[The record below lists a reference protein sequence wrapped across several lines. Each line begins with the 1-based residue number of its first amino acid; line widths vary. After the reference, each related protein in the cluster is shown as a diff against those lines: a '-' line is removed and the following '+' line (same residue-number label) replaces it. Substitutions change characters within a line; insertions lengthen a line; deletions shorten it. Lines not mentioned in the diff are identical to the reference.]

1 MVFRYNY
8 DSQRGNYMKIYGV
21 IMAGGGGTRFWP
33 LSRKS
38 TPKQFLNLSGKDCM
52 VNEAIDRLAQI
63 VKYEDIFVVTNQSQA
78 EMMQKVTDGRISRT
92 HILAEPAARNTS
104 ACIGY
109 AAMEIIKKY
118 GDGIMVITP
127 SDAYIRNNEKFAS
140 VLQNA
145 VSAAEQE
152 DALVTVGIEPTF
164 PSTGYGYIKFE
175 DTEGSVEKKVCE
187 FKEKPDLETAK
198 DYLADGQ
205 YVWNSGM
212 FVWKASTIL
221 NEFKKYLPDIYEQ
234 LQEIGN
240 SMRTKLEQ
248 EVIERIYPEL
258 QSISIDYGIMEK
270 AENVLVV
277 PGEFGW
283 SDVGSWDM
291 MGTLHNADG
300 NGNVSVGDTLLID
313 TENTI
318 AYSKERL
325 IAALGVKNLI
335 LVETPDALLVC
346 DKQRAQDVKGIVD
359 ILRKQGREDLL

>member
-1 MVFRYNY
+1 MRL
-8 DSQRGNYMKIYGV
+8 YGI

-33 LSRKS
+33 LSRKK

-78 EMMQKVTDGRISRT
+78 DMMQEVTDGRISKT
-92 HILAEPAARNTS
+92 HILSEPAARNTA

-109 AAMEIIKKY
+109 AAIEIISKY

-127 SDAYIRNNEKFAS
+127 SDAYIRDNEKFAS
-140 VLQNA
+140 VLQKA
-145 VSAAEQE
+145 VSTAEKE

-175 DTEGSVEKKVCE
+175 DTEDSTAKKVCE

-198 DYLADGQ
+198 GYLANGQ

-212 FVWKASTIL
+212 FIWKASTIL
-221 NEFKKYLPDIYEQ
+221 NEFERYLPDIYEQ
-234 LQEIGN
+234 LREIGN
-240 SMRTKLEQ
+240 SMRTESEQ
-248 EVIERIYPEL
+248 KVIERIYPDL
-258 QSISIDYGIMEK
+258 RSISIDYGIMEK
-270 AENVLVV
+270 AENVFVV

-291 MGTLHNADG
+291 MGTLHDVDE
-300 NGNVSVGDTLLID
+300 NGNVSVGDNLLID
-313 TENTI
+313 TESTVV
-318 AYSKERL
+318 YSKERL
-325 IAALGVKNLI
+325 IATLGVKNLI
-335 LVETPDALLVC
+335 LVETPDVVLVC
-346 DKQRAQDVKGIVD
+346 DKRRAQDVKEIVD
-359 ILRKQGREDLL
+359 LLRKQGREDLL

>member
-1 MVFRYNY
+1 
-8 DSQRGNYMKIYGV
+8 MKIYGV

-33 LSRKS
+33 LSRKK
-38 TPKQFLNLSGKDCM
+38 TPKQFLNLSGKNCM

-63 VKYEDIFVVTNQSQA
+63 VKYEDIFVVTNQNQA
-78 EMMQKVTDGRISRT
+78 DMMQKVTGGRISSS
-92 HILAEPAARNTS
+92 HILSEPAARNTA

-109 AAMEIIKKY
+109 AAIEIIKKY

-140 VLQNA
+140 VLRDA
-145 VSAAEQE
+145 VSAAEKQ

-164 PSTGYGYIKFE
+164 PSTGYGYIRFE
-175 DTEGSVEKKVCE
+175 NTEDVTAKRVCE
-187 FKEKPDLETAK
+187 FKEKPNLETAK
-198 DYLADGQ
+198 EYLVSGQ

-212 FVWKASTIL
+212 FIWKASTIL
-221 NEFKKYLPDIYEQ
+221 NEFEKYLPDIYEQ
-234 LQEIGN
+234 LGEIGN
-240 SMRTKLEQ
+240 SMGTESEQ

-258 QSISIDYGIMEK
+258 RSISIDYGIMEK

-291 MGTLHNADG
+291 MGTLHGADK
-300 NGNVSVGDTLLID
+300 NGNVSVGETLLID
-313 TENTI
+313 TENTV
-318 AYSKERL
+318 AYSKKRL

-335 LVETPDALLVC
+335 LVETPDAVLVC
-346 DKQRAQDVKGIVD
+346 DKQRAQDVKEIVD
-359 ILRKQGREDLL
+359 FLQEQGREEFL